1 MDAQLVVA
9 VLLAIGF
16 AVTNGLHDASNAIA
30 TLVATRAATPLQA
43 ILLASVFNLLGP
55 LFLGAAVADTIG
67 GIVTV
72 PPDVTV
78 EVIGAGLAAAV
89 TWNVVTWRL
98 GLPSSSGHALVGGLV
113 GAAVVEGGVHAI
125 NWGGI
130 EHWRPVGVF
139 GILIALALS
148 PVLGGVAALL
158 LIRAAR
164 AVAHRA
170 TRRWRAPVGAGEW
183 GMSATLAFSHGAN
196 DAQKSIG
203 VIAALLLAGGA
214 DRHARGAD
222 VGEGRVRRGADRRHR
237 AGRMAD
243 HCHRGPP
250 HLPHPP
256 GGGPGQPDR
265 VGRGDLRVLA
275 AGGAR
280 LHHAGGRVV
289 GGGDRRRPAPLAPR
303 ALGGR
308 AQHGPG
314 VADHHARVG
323 GARRRGARAVAAGDV
338 TRKRWFLPETPDVL
352 GMLRRQMA
360 VTIDGV
366 DAFARWA
373 GGDAAAAQAVR
384 DAEQQGD
391 VAKRDLLSAL
401 REAFVTPIEPED
413 LFALSR
419 GIDRILDYVADLVK
433 ESEAM
438 ASPPDEGIATMA
450 GLLGDALR
458 HLDEALSKLGTD
470 GDHGD
475 RVRGR
480 GHRRP
485 ARTRDRLL
493 RRDGGAARR
502 RGPHG
507 ADHPPR
513 AVPPLLADRRGRGRR
528 RRAHRLR
535 RRQAEL
541 SGASSRSG
549 MRRPAPD
556 GSVGRDAQRARL
568 IP

>member
-1 MDAQLVVA
+1 MVA

-72 PPDVTV
+72 PPEVTV

-89 TWNVVTWRL
+89 TWNLVTWRL

-158 LIRAAR
+158 LIRAVR

-183 GMSATLAFSHGAN
+183 GMSAALAFSHGAN

-203 VIAALLLAGGA
+203 VIAALLLAGGQIDTLA
-214 DRHARGAD
+214 APTWAKVVCAAALTAGTALGGWRIIAT
-222 VGEGRVRRGADRRHR
+222 VGRRIYRIRPEEGLV
-237 AGRMAD
+237 
-243 HCHRGPP
+243 
-250 HLPHPP
+250 
-256 GGGPGQPDR
+256 QPDR
-265 VGRGDLRVLA
+265 VGWRDLRVLA

-303 ALGGR
+303 ALVGR

-314 VADHHARVG
+314 VADHHARVR

-384 DAEQQGD
+384 DAEHQGD

-419 GIDRILDYVADLVK
+419 GIDRILDYVTDLVK

-458 HLDEALSKLGTD
+458 HLDDALSKLGTD
-470 GDHGD
+470 GDQATASAD
-475 RVRGR
+475 
-480 GHRRP
+480 
-485 ARTRDRLL
+485 
-493 RRDGGAARR
+493 AAI
-502 RGPHG
+502 
-507 ADHPPR
+507 A
-513 AVPPLLADRRGRGRR
+513 
-528 RRAHRLR
+528 
-535 RRQAEL
+535 
-541 SGASSRSG
+541 
-549 MRRPAPD
+549 
-556 GSVGRDAQRARL
+556 AQRELETAYYAGMVGLLSVEDRTERITRRERYRRSSL
-568 IP
+568 IGEAVVDVAERVVYAVVKQS